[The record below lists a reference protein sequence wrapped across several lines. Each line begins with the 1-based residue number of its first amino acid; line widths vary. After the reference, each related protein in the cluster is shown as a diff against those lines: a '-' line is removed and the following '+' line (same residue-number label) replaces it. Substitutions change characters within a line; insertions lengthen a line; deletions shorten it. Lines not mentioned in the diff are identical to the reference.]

1 MLVHNSD
8 QHEKEKGMPTLE
20 DTIIFVTEAHRG
32 QVDRGGQPY
41 ALHPIRMMTQFE
53 DEAAR
58 TVALLHDVVEDT
70 PTTLDDLRARGYNE
84 AIIEAVDALTRRENE
99 TYEQFILRIKPI
111 PLARR
116 VKLAD
121 LRDNMDIRR
130 TRAITEKDAERFE
143 RYRRAWFEL
152 TGEG

>member
-1 MLVHNSD
+1 
-8 QHEKEKGMPTLE
+8 MPTLE
-20 DTIIFVTEAHRG
+20 DTIIFITEAHRG

-41 ALHPIRMMTQFE
+41 VLHPLRMMSQFD
-53 DEAAR
+53 DEASR
-58 TVALLHDVVEDT
+58 TVALLHDVIEDT
-70 PTTLDDLRARGYNE
+70 AYTLDDLRTRGYNE
-84 AIIEAVDALTRRENE
+84 AIIEAVDALTRREDE

-130 TRAITEKDAERFE
+130 VKTISAKDAERFE
-143 RYRRAWFEL
+143 CYRRAWFEL
-152 TGEG
+152 AGED

>member
-1 MLVHNSD
+1 
-8 QHEKEKGMPTLE
+8 MPTLE
-20 DTIIFVTEAHRG
+20 DTIIFITEAHRG
-32 QVDRGGQPY
+32 QIDRGGQPY
-41 ALHPIRMMTQFE
+41 VLHPLRMMSQFD
-53 DEAAR
+53 DEASR
-58 TVALLHDVVEDT
+58 TVALLHDVIEDT
-70 PTTLDDLRARGYNE
+70 AYTLDDLRTRGYNE
-84 AIIEAVDALTRRENE
+84 AIIEAVDALTRREDE

-130 TRAITEKDAERFE
+130 VKTISAKDAERFE

-152 TGEG
+152 AGED

>member
-1 MLVHNSD
+1 
-8 QHEKEKGMPTLE
+8 MPTLE
-20 DTIIFVTEAHRG
+20 DTLIFVTEAHRG

-41 ALHPIRMMTQFE
+41 ALHPIRMMTQFD

-58 TVALLHDVVEDT
+58 TVALLHDVIEDT
-70 PTTLDDLRARGYNE
+70 PYTLDNLRARGYNE
-84 AIIEAVDALTRRENE
+84 AIIEAVDALTRRDDE

-111 PLARR
+111 SLARR

-130 TRAITEKDAERFE
+130 AGEITAKDAERFE

-152 TGEG
+152 TSEG